1 MDGIQ
6 YIPIAH
12 DFVFVP
18 ISGRCFF
25 LKKLLHSRTGRN
37 DTLNFVGRSRA
48 LDLGKLLSSSTTLFR
63 PFFIHFG

>member
-1 MDGIQ
+1 MNGIQ
-6 YIPIAH
+6 YIQIAH
-12 DFVFVP
+12 DSVFVL

-48 LDLGKLLSSSTTLFR
+48 LDPGDLRQTLQRGRLLADK
-63 PFFIHFG
+63 